1 MKEKCDFLFDN
12 KKPYQLRVENLLVE
26 VKYGNNNQIE
36 ECLLNILKRKLS
48 KKSGGEI

>member
-36 ECLLNILKRKLS
+36 E
-48 KKSGGEI
+48 